1 MNNLVSKY
9 DGVRINI
16 RAFSIIFLLGLL
28 MGLSGCKTTRKAVSA
43 LPEEDH
49 YLSSKVQL
57 TLPYQGDM
65 LTVSGSM
72 KLVKN
77 ERMQLSFWMPLLRT
91 EMLRLEVT
99 PDDVLLIDRMGKRYV
114 QASRDEL
121 KTVLPK
127 KADFANLEKTLFDAS
142 KPGGKNTLTAE
153 ELGLTAFAK
162 AKVTFS
168 DFSTGEFTLLPTQV
182 STKYTK
188 VEWTE
193 LIEMLMKL

>member
-1 MNNLVSKY
+1 MNSLASKY
-9 DGVRINI
+9 GVRVNL
-16 RAFSIIFLLGLL
+16 RTFSAIFLLGLL
-28 MGLSGCKTTRKAVSA
+28 MGLSGCKTTRKAVSVI
-43 LPEEDH
+43 PEENR

-72 KLVKN
+72 KLIRD
-77 ERMQLSFWMPLLRT
+77 ERMQLSLWMPLLRT

-99 PDDVLLIDRMGKRYV
+99 PDDILLIDRMGKRYV
-114 QASRDEL
+114 QASRDDL

-127 KADFANLEKTLFDAS
+127 KADFSNLEKTLFDAS

-162 AKVTFS
+162 AKLTFS
-168 DFSTGEFTLLPTQV
+168 DFSAGEFTLLPTQV

>member
-72 KLVKN
+72 KLVKD

-99 PDDVLLIDRMGKRYV
+99 PTDVLLIDRMLDV
-114 QASRDEL
+114 
-121 KTVLPK
+121 
-127 KADFANLEKTLFDAS
+127 
-142 KPGGKNTLTAE
+142 
-153 ELGLTAFAK
+153 
-162 AKVTFS
+162 KVTYR
-168 DFSTGEFTLLPTQV
+168 L
-182 STKYTK
+182 K
-188 VEWTE
+188 
-193 LIEMLMKL
+193 